1 MFSFLKIRVLS
12 SVLVLSL
19 LFSANSLAEEI
30 NAFSVLPN
38 DRLLSNDNFIEKIQT
53 IIIVQPEFRQAVA
66 VKGEFQEN
74 RKFASRQRFPSLTA
88 QIINDRTISRDIESG
103 DRLRKTKDDSFDA
116 QVLIDQP
123 LYTGNEINSRI
134 KIAELEISRA
144 SIELNK
150 IGSELI
156 LTASEIYIN
165 AASSMILSNYCEE
178 LYEDLKK
185 YRDIVKRRF
194 DGGIISASEMAIVN
208 VRLSEIEAK
217 LARLEANKI
226 KTSSIYRS
234 FFKEEYKGFGPPNL
248 TLLNINDFASLNNV
262 ESYDELIARNTIKN
276 KTADLELTKSQYRP
290 KLGFNARYTQ
300 YDVDE
305 DAEDSDIRGGIYF
318 SFPLFNFGR
327 GSAQISASKARISQ
341 AKINSE
347 KSKRDKESKVASI
360 IGSSTGTLQARNR
373 LEDSYI
379 NIKLQRETYLNS
391 LSSSQF
397 SIAALLEAALRELN
411 LFEQLVAN
419 ENELVLSDLQSSHL
433 NRSLLNRFKISY

>member
-1 MFSFLKIRVLS
+1 MVSLLKIRVLA
-12 SVLVLSL
+12 LVFLIFFATSL
-19 LFSANSLAEEI
+19 LAKDI
-30 NAFSVLPN
+30 DIKAFSVLPEN
-38 DRLLSNDNFIEKIQT
+38 ELISNDDFIIKIQN
-53 IIIVQPEFRQAVA
+53 IIITQPEFRQAIA

-103 DRLRKTKDDSFDA
+103 NRLRKTQDDAFDA
-116 QVLIDQP
+116 QVIIDQP
-123 LYTGNEINSRI
+123 IYTGNEINSKV
-134 KIAELEISRA
+134 KIAKLEISRA
-144 SIELNK
+144 SIELSK
-150 IGSELI
+150 IASELI

-165 AASSMILSNYCEE
+165 ASSSMILSDYCSD
-178 LYEDLKK
+178 LFEDLKK

-217 LARLEANKI
+217 LARLEADKI
-226 KTSSIYRS
+226 KTASIYRS
-234 FFKEEYKGFGPPNL
+234 FFKEEYKGFGLPNL
-248 TLLNINDFASLNNV
+248 SLLNIYDITKLNNI
-262 ESYDELIARNTIKN
+262 ESYDELIAKN
-276 KTADLELTKSQYRP
+276 AIENKEADLELTKSQYRP

-318 SFPLFNFGR
+318 SFPIFNFGR
-327 GSAQISASKARISQ
+327 GSAQISASKARINQ

-347 KSKRDKESKVASI
+347 KSRRDKESQIASV
-360 IGSSTGTLQARNR
+360 IGSSSGTLQARNR

-379 NIKLQRETYLNS
+379 NIKLQRETYFNS

-419 ENELVLSDLQSSHL
+419 EKELVLADLQSSHL
-433 NRSLLNRFKISY
+433 NRALLNRFKISY